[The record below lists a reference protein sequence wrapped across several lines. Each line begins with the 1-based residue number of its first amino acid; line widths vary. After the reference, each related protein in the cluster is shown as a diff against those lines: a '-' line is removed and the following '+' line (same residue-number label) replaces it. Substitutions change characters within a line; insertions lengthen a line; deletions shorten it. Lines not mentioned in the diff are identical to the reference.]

1 MLYPTHAGGEA
12 GDIPTW
18 QARVDRGLWEKAR
31 LKGVGFIILV
41 DSVTRGGNTTCLD

>member
-18 QARVDRGLWEKAR
+18 QARVGTGLWEK
-31 LKGVGFIILV
+31 GVDFIILV
-41 DSVTRGGNTTCLD
+41 DAVTRCGTTTCLD